1 MNFESISKA
10 DLIKKAKDY
19 MWNGN
24 YIPVKDLDLMCQLT
38 ACGRVEMLDFL
49 AENGVPVNKGAY
61 VKKPAEGKETGPLR
75 IKRDTLGEAIQELL
89 EHALDDKKYTEKDLE
104 EAAQHYKDMQEEAAA
119 LDARIRGLTAISEA
133 LKSGGKVVLV

>member
-19 MWNGN
+19 MGNGN
-24 YIPVKDLDLMCQLT
+24 YIPAKSLDLMCQLT

-75 IKRDTLGEAIQELL
+75 IKCDTLGEAIQELL

-119 LDARIRGLTAISEA
+119 LDARISELTAISEA